1 MAQTSNSRRAAK
13 RKPRT
18 FPQPLGKPPRTRVR
32 LAGAERARNRQGK
45 TERRRPRRDPSPT
58 KRRSGKER
66 KRNGKRDGK
75 KAQRPEPSQTNRHLH
90 AGRTKAH
97 SALLTQL
104 RTGKI
109 GFSDFLYERRVPGVW
124 SRRCACEE
132 GVMNV
137 RHVLLR
143 CPKWWEIREEELA
156 NFRGDIKRILNT
168 SSGATAA
175 IRLVLRT
182 GLLDQF
188 KATACDIHAES
199 RGKHK
204 RGVKGGRSSDVGVP

>member
-1 MAQTSNSRRAAK
+1 
-13 RKPRT
+13 
-18 FPQPLGKPPRTRVR
+18 
-32 LAGAERARNRQGK
+32 LA
-45 TERRRPRRDPSPT
+45 
-58 KRRSGKER
+58 
-66 KRNGKRDGK
+66 
-75 KAQRPEPSQTNRHLH
+75 PEPMQDIRHLH

-132 GVMNV
+132 GAMTV

-143 CPKWWEIREEELA
+143 CPTWRVIREEELGV
-156 NFRGDIKRILNT
+156 FRGDIKRILNT

-175 IRLVLRT
+175 IRLILRT

-188 KATACDIHAES
+188 KATACETHAES
-199 RGKHK
+199 RRSAGEER
-204 RGVKGGRSSDVGVP
+204 RGSESRSSGVGVPQ